1 MLIGN
6 LGKDPEA
13 RRFENGGMLV
23 KFPIATTENFTD
35 RDGNRKEST
44 EWHTI
49 VVRSPRLA
57 EVCERFLHKGDKV
70 FIEGKI
76 RSRQWTDEHNQTRY
90 NIEISADSMTMLG
103 PNPMKGRE
111 DEYVSRKGSSSI
123 KVRQARAATEVV
135 RIIRHSQMMV
145 TTTRATISSKPYL
158 VNFIPYFGR

>member
-1 MLIGN
+1 MAGTLNKVMLIGN

-76 RSRQWTDEHNQTRY
+76 RSSQWTDEDVGAGLLR
-90 NIEISADSMTMLG
+90 SLG
-103 PNPMKGRE
+103 DFVRGTCACQGARGNRGPG
-111 DEYVSRKGSSSI
+111 GSDKSD
-123 KVRQARAATEVV
+123 
-135 RIIRHSQMMV
+135 
-145 TTTRATISSKPYL
+145 
-158 VNFIPYFGR
+158 

>member
-1 MLIGN
+1 MAGTLNKVMLIGN

-70 FIEGKI
+70 
-76 RSRQWTDEHNQTRY
+76 
-90 NIEISADSMTMLG
+90 
-103 PNPMKGRE
+103 
-111 DEYVSRKGSSSI
+111 
-123 KVRQARAATEVV
+123 
-135 RIIRHSQMMV
+135 RIIRHSQMIM